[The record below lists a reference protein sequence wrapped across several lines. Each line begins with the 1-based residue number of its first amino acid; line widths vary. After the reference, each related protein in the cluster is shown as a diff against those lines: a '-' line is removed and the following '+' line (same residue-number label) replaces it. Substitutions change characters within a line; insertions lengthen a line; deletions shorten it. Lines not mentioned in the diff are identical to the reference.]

1 MNMNGE
7 EEVKRSI
14 LSTDENNGERDTS
27 STIGKPQKRSLD
39 SSSTLST
46 ATATATSAD
55 TFSSEAFEDNF
66 EPKDGNNYSF
76 FLFRMSYLIVTF
88 VIMLADGLQGKIDL
102 HVKCLLFLHCTLVL

>member
-1 MNMNGE
+1 MNSE

-14 LSTDENNGERDTS
+14 LSTDENLPRQGQIKNPMNGERDTS

-55 TFSSEAFEDNF
+55 TLSSEPSEDNF
-66 EPKDGNNYSF
+66 DAKDGDNYSF

-88 VIMLADGLQGKIDL
+88 VIMLSDGLQGKI
-102 HVKCLLFLHCTLVL
+102 